1 MVGVGQTD
9 GLQCLVRTYQNIEG
23 QSFCKNYT
31 MDAYQD
37 QEGQFSCK
45 SCSDYKQCTNRSGIF
60 FTVSCIII
68 VITACKQKV
77 ASI

>member
-9 GLQCLVRTYQNIEG
+9 GLQCLLRIYQNIEG

-31 MDAYQD
+31 MDTYQD

-45 SCSDYKQCTNRSGIF
+45 SCSDYKQCTNRSGKKCY
-60 FTVSCIII
+60 S
-68 VITACKQKV
+68 
-77 ASI
+77 

>member
-45 SCSDYKQCTNRSGIF
+45 RCSDYKQCTNRSGNF
-60 FTVSCIII
+60 LQLVVS
-68 VITACKQKV
+68 
-77 ASI
+77 

>member
-31 MDAYQD
+31 MDTYQD
-37 QEGQFSCK
+37 QERQFSVRVVPI
-45 SCSDYKQCTNRSGIF
+45 TNNARIEAEKKCYS
-60 FTVSCIII
+60 
-68 VITACKQKV
+68 
-77 ASI
+77 

>member
-9 GLQCLVRTYQNIEG
+9 GLQCLLRIYQNIEG

-31 MDAYQD
+31 MDTYQD

-45 SCSDYKQCTNRSGIF
+45 SCSDYKQCTNRNGKKMLQLA
-60 FTVSCIII
+60 VS
-68 VITACKQKV
+68 
-77 ASI
+77 